1 MKILFI
7 VIFVLSSQLIHSVA
21 VDQENG
27 YNPYKFGATTF
38 CILQHPLLL
47 ITSIFYLGW
56 LWGIILFLC
65 HLFGVLNMT
74 VSWVLDIPLLL
85 LKISD
90 KFESF
95 LKIKVTL
102 LPFMFIILLIFTI
115 ASFFLSSFE
124 SLLVVLQNE
133 TAILVGILI
142 GIAILSIAR
151 LVLVK
156 TVIEKL

>member
-1 MKILFI
+1 M
-7 VIFVLSSQLIHSVA
+7 
-21 VDQENG
+21 
-27 YNPYKFGATTF
+27 
-38 CILQHPLLL
+38 
-47 ITSIFYLGW
+47 
-56 LWGIILFLC
+56 
-65 HLFGVLNMT
+65 
-74 VSWVLDIPLLL
+74 LDIPLLL
-85 LKISD
+85 LKNSD

>member
-1 MKILFI
+1 
-7 VIFVLSSQLIHSVA
+7 
-21 VDQENG
+21 
-27 YNPYKFGATTF
+27 
-38 CILQHPLLL
+38 
-47 ITSIFYLGW
+47 
-56 LWGIILFLC
+56 
-65 HLFGVLNMT
+65 
-74 VSWVLDIPLLL
+74 
-85 LKISD
+85 
-90 KFESF
+90 
-95 LKIKVTL
+95 
-102 LPFMFIILLIFTI
+102 MFIILLIFTI

>member
-1 MKILFI
+1 MEILFI
-7 VIFVLSSQLIHSVA
+7 VVFILSSQLIHSVA

-56 LWGIILFLC
+56 LWGIAIFLC
-65 HLFGVLNMT
+65 HLFGIINLT

-85 LKISD
+85 LKNSD
-90 KFESF
+90 KFENF
-95 LKIKVTL
+95 LKLKVTL
-102 LPFMFIILLIFTI
+102 LPYMFIILLVFTI

-124 SLLVVLQNE
+124 SLLFILQSE
-133 TAILVGILI
+133 TAILVGILV
-142 GIAILSIAR
+142 GIAVLSIAR

-156 TVIEKL
+156 TVVEKL

>member
-1 MKILFI
+1 
-7 VIFVLSSQLIHSVA
+7 
-21 VDQENG
+21 
-27 YNPYKFGATTF
+27 
-38 CILQHPLLL
+38 
-47 ITSIFYLGW
+47 
-56 LWGIILFLC
+56 
-65 HLFGVLNMT
+65 MT
-74 VSWVLDIPLLL
+74 VSCKLDIPLLL
-85 LKISD
+85 LKNSD

>member
-56 LWGIILFLC
+56 LWGIILFFC

-85 LKISD
+85 LKNSD

-115 ASFFLSSFE
+115 ASFFCLVSSLCLLSCKMKRQFLQVF
-124 SLLVVLQNE
+124 LLEQQF
-133 TAILVGILI
+133 
-142 GIAILSIAR
+142 
-151 LVLVK
+151 
-156 TVIEKL
+156 

>member
-1 MKILFI
+1 
-7 VIFVLSSQLIHSVA
+7 
-21 VDQENG
+21 
-27 YNPYKFGATTF
+27 
-38 CILQHPLLL
+38 
-47 ITSIFYLGW
+47 
-56 LWGIILFLC
+56 
-65 HLFGVLNMT
+65 MT

-85 LKISD
+85 LKNSD